1 MYFVTNI
8 TMTDINC
15 KIVLS
20 SLSLSLSFYLSL
32 SFERER
38 ERERE
43 KETDGWTKTDR
54 NREKERVREYSL
66 FCQYFGNFHRHQSG
80 FGEVVRLPP

>member
-8 TMTDINC
+8 TMTYINC
-15 KIVLS
+15 KIVVLSLS
-20 SLSLSLSFYLSL
+20 SLSLPLSL
-32 SFERER
+32 SFEREK
-38 ERERE
+38 ERDGR
-43 KETDGWTKTDR
+43 TDKDR
-54 NREKERVREYSL
+54 NRENERVREYSL